1 MSDQAVRKKQVL
13 QVDSG
18 HASPWDDA
26 LAVEEPL
33 EIRLDF
39 QAEGWRRQQ
48 TVSITMRTPGH
59 DAELA
64 AGFLHGEE
72 IVSSADQIE
81 SISNQDG
88 PDGNNRIEIR
98 LVAGTEFDPLRLQRN
113 FYTTSSCGIC
123 SKASLQAL
131 EISRARI
138 PPPSQPV
145 VEAAVIESLPSQL
158 RQAQSVFARTGGLHA
173 AGLFSPEGKLLRVRE
188 DVGRHNAV
196 DKVLGEQLLAG
207 RLPLFRYLLM
217 VSGRT
222 SFEILQKALTA
233 GVPIVAAVSAP
244 SSLAVDLAQEY
255 GLTLLGFVRGR
266 HFNIYAGAERIR
278 LSS

>member
-1 MSDQAVRKKQVL
+1 MSDQAVRRKRVL

-18 HASPWDDA
+18 QASSREDA

-39 QAEGWRRQQ
+39 QADGWRRQQ
-48 TVSITMRTPGH
+48 TVSVTMRTPGH

-64 AGFLHGEE
+64 AGLLHAEE
-72 IVSSADQIE
+72 IISSADQIE
-81 SISNQDG
+81 SIGTGNG
-88 PDGNNRIEIR
+88 PDGSNRIEIR
-98 LVAGTEFDPLRLQRN
+98 LVAGVEFDPIRLQRN
-113 FYTTSSCGIC
+113 LYTTSSCGIC
-123 SKASLQAL
+123 SKASLEAL
-131 EISRARI
+131 EISRARM
-138 PPPSQPV
+138 PTPSQPV
-145 VEAAVIESLPSQL
+145 VEAGVIESLPNQL

-173 AGLFSPEGKLLRVRE
+173 AGLFSPEGKLLLVRE

-196 DKVLGEQLLAG
+196 DKVLGEQLLEG
-207 RLPLFRYLLM
+207 RLPLSRYLLM

-244 SSLAVDLAQEY
+244 SSLAVELAQEY

>member
-1 MSDQAVRKKQVL
+1 MSDQAVRRKRVL

-18 HASPWDDA
+18 QASSREDA

-39 QAEGWRRQQ
+39 QADGWRRQQ
-48 TVSITMRTPGH
+48 TVSVTMRTPGH

-64 AGFLHGEE
+64 AGLLHAEE
-72 IVSSADQIE
+72 IISSADQIE
-81 SISNQDG
+81 SIGTGNG
-88 PDGNNRIEIR
+88 PDGSNRIEIR
-98 LVAGTEFDPLRLQRN
+98 LVAGVEFDPIRLQRN
-113 FYTTSSCGIC
+113 LYTTSSCGIC
-123 SKASLQAL
+123 SKASLEAL
-131 EISRARI
+131 EISRARM
-138 PPPSQPV
+138 PTPSQPV
-145 VEAAVIESLPSQL
+145 VEARVIESLPNQL

-173 AGLFSPEGKLLRVRE
+173 AGLFSPEGKLLLVRE

-196 DKVLGEQLLAG
+196 DKVLGEQLLEG
-207 RLPLFRYLLM
+207 RLPLSRYLLM

-222 SFEILQKALTA
+222 SFEILQKALAA

-244 SSLAVDLAQEY
+244 SSLAVELAQEY